1 MGRSRATH
9 VGPPQSP
16 PITPPRRCVNLASKV
31 ATNDK
36 SLTDITKNT
45 PKRVV
50 PSNKILSGR
59 GFYSDTRSIIMLRI
73 LRCRPNG
80 IGPALG
86 KTAPADPGARATLK
100 PSARGHGA
108 TLVTVPEIFQVE
120 TPHGPGGL
128 ASVLNVMT
136 EAGLVLEH
144 ASTVRRGNF
153 FISSRSR
160 TINARPNFST
170 LFWRHPCCPA
180 RESKFD

>member
-100 PSARGHGA
+100 PSARGA
-108 TLVTVPEIFQVE
+108 TLVKVPEISQVE

-136 EAGLVLEH
+136 EAGLSE
-144 ASTVRRGNF
+144 T
-153 FISSRSR
+153 
-160 TINARPNFST
+160 T
-170 LFWRHPCCPA
+170 
-180 RESKFD
+180 